1 MEQENNN
8 NKDKYYLKPIT
19 IFSII
24 LIVSLLFFYLLTSN
38 KIEKTYSEN
47 NNIDEENDIP
57 AFEET
62 KTETLYLIKEFNG
75 KIGIF
80 ENDALIYTLDV
91 YIFTLPKKDQKLLS
105 EGISVSSKEELYK
118 IIEEYY

>member
-1 MEQENNN
+1 MEQE
-8 NKDKYYLKPIT
+8 NKDKYYIKPIL

-24 LIVSLLFFYLLTSN
+24 LIISLSFFYMLTAK
-38 KIEKTYSEN
+38 KIEKSQNEQEQN
-47 NNIDEENDIP
+47 NDIP

-62 KTETLYLIKEFNG
+62 NPETIYLIKDFNG

-91 YIFTLPKKDQKLLS
+91 YIFSLPQKDQKLLS
-105 EGISVSSKEELYK
+105 EGISVSSKEELYE

>member
-91 YIFTLPKKDQKLLS
+91 YIFTLPKKYQKLLS